1 MVSDQFGPQKGWNA
15 RHFSSVFLIVR
26 WSASR
31 SLGWTVDGCL
41 SPVYHAA
48 FAGRDAH
55 FSEFVPQ
62 KGRNARHFSSVF
74 LNERSFTA
82 RFSLGLVHCGT
93 PAHLRVI
100 SHLGTS

>member
-1 MVSDQFGPQKGWNA
+1 VVSDQFGPQTGWNA
-15 RHFSSVFLIVR
+15 RHFSSVFLIER

-31 SLGWTVDGCL
+31 SLGWSEDGCL
-41 SPVYHAA
+41 RQCVTQLLLVGMPTS
-48 FAGRDAH
+48 
-55 FSEFVPQ
+55 SEFVPQ